1 MKQTTSYLV
10 GCVVCLLLVPLT
22 TADAQQDVF
31 LDFDSGTDG
40 NINYTTAMRDTV
52 QSLIEDIYQDFDI
65 SFSQINPGGEFSRLT
80 FNSGSAGG
88 LAEDIDFRNLN
99 KSDNAVINV
108 DGLGFTATDQVVGIT
123 ANIGAHELG
132 HILGLRHRD
141 SFGPIGQG
149 VIPGI
154 NANFLPTYTGPQ
166 NADEFEN
173 HVMSTP
179 ALGAD
184 INRFTQPV
192 WLSERSAIKLEFA
205 ENGTVVNEFGSNDTI
220 ATAQD
225 LVFGELAVPN
235 TTLEGLFAGQG
246 DFDVDAIA
254 MVGSLT
260 ANDNDFYEFTA
271 EAGDLFNFEVISS
284 APNRLASVDTQIS
297 ILDSTGAFIDYYGVD
312 AFNDDEIEG
321 LDSVLVDLVIAEAG
335 TYFVQVNAFDGADTG
350 QYELFASRFNG
361 AVAVPEPGCAT
372 VLAIF
377 GTLMVSRR
385 KRTV

>member
-1 MKQTTSYLV
+1 
-10 GCVVCLLLVPLT
+10 VCLLLVPLT